1 MPNPSSAKK
10 SSAIL
15 HIKKLLRKRT
25 GWTLYE
31 LQGHLHA
38 LGIYVSESNVGAR
51 VRDLRK
57 RPHCMNIVCRQTEG
71 RRFEYRLGA

>member
-1 MPNPSSAKK
+1 MPSKAKK
-10 SSAIL
+10 SSAIKT
-15 HIKKLLRKRT
+15 IKKLLRKRT

-38 LGIYVSESNVGAR
+38 IGIYVSESNVGAR

-57 RPHCMNIVCRQTEG
+57 HPHCMNIVCQQRKG